1 MTSPVIAGL
10 TGNLSADAFA
20 PAIALWREW
29 NARINVI
36 SRKDEDNIYAH
47 HILHSLAIYEYL
59 QRHYVLQVGQ
69 ESSHLEQGS
78 VAPEGRAT
86 CGTEAGGPSRRDGGV
101 SEANSRRGKQPPV
114 AILDLGTGGGFPGI
128 PLAMAMPEAQFTLCD
143 SIGKKVRVAQAV
155 AEGLGLKNVKCVQ
168 ARAEE
173 LPGQWDWVV
182 SRAVT
187 SLENL
192 YPWVKGRYRRSIIC
206 LKGGDVASEIAALQK
221 RFKVPAETIRI
232 WPISEWLKDDPYYA
246 EKYVVEISAQAL

>member
-1 MTSPVIAGL
+1 M
-10 TGNLSADAFA
+10 NFD

-59 QRHYVLQVGQ
+59 QRYTAFQVSQKPG
-69 ESSHLEQGS
+69 HLEH
-78 VAPEGRAT
+78 P
-86 CGTEAGGPSRRDGGV
+86 
-101 SEANSRRGKQPPV
+101 

-173 LPGQWDWVV
+173 LPGSWDWVV

-192 YPWVKGRYRRSIIC
+192 YPWVKGRFRRSIIC

-221 RFKVPAETIRI
+221 RFKVPSENIRV
-232 WPISEWLKDDPYYA
+232 WPISEWLPDDPYYA
-246 EKYVVEISAQAL
+246 EKFVVEISTQAL